1 MATHSRALAAV
12 LCAVAFVLPA
22 CTMFGGG
29 GSSLTIASDAAVIR
43 PVAATAVY
51 RSVDANTADIFL
63 SDFAPD
69 SLAERLSMG
78 ASGPPGTVTHIHL
91 FVEPKAGQT
100 PIDFT
105 ATSAT
110 VRHIVFTGTSFGI
123 YGGGGFLLPSDDVG
137 DASFSGRIKQGTLKL
152 IHAEPGFADRLG
164 LCEISGRVTVKR
176 DDAQAERLSVL
187 LSQLLGNSMRAQ
199 RAAGAAAATKQP

>member
-1 MATHSRALAAV
+1 MELTTRMTALTVASAALAA
-12 LCAVAFVLPA
+12 LPA
-22 CTMFGGG
+22 CSMFGGG
-29 GSSLTIASDAAVIR
+29 GSALTIASDTAVIK

-51 RSVDANTADIFL
+51 RAVDENTADIFL

-69 SLAERLSMG
+69 VLAERLAMG
-78 ASGPPGTVTHIHL
+78 ADGPPGTFTHIHL

-110 VRHIVFTGTSFGI
+110 VRHVVFTGSSLGI

-137 DASFSGRIKQGTLKL
+137 DTTLSGRIEQGTLKL
-152 IHAEPGFADRLG
+152 LHAEPGFADRLG
-164 LCEISGRVTVKR
+164 LAEISGRVSASR
-176 DDAQAERLSVL
+176 NDDEAQRLSSL
-187 LSQLLGNSMRAQ
+187 LSRLLGASMRAE
-199 RAAGAAAATKQP
+199 RGTK